1 MMEIDLEEQ
10 GPKTPPRIQSINK
23 DEKAQDKAGMTTAMA
38 IDCDPTPPNTP
49 GRKDDKSRKATP
61 KKKGGP
67 KLVLSKKEKETLSKW
82 LKTPYKPEY
91 IFGEG
96 DSLHHHENV

>member
-1 MMEIDLEEQ
+1 MMEIDLDEQ
-10 GPKTPPRIQSINK
+10 GPKTPPRIQSVNK
-23 DEKAQDKAGMTTAMA
+23 EKAQDKADMTTAMV

-49 GRKDDKSRKATP
+49 GRKDDKGRKATA

-82 LKTPYKPEY
+82 LDHMIVTTTT
-91 IFGEG
+91 
-96 DSLHHHENV
+96 V